1 MNLSYFISKRINS
14 SEKRSFSAIIYKIAV
29 ASIALGIAIMI
40 IAFLILSGFQET
52 IVDKIYGFGSHLQV
66 TKYTLGSS
74 FEDEPINQYTEFYKR
89 YDEIGFVEHVQ
100 SFAHKAALIKTR
112 EEVEGVVIKGVSSNF
127 DQENFSN
134 YLKRGRF
141 INFSDSG
148 YSKEIVVSEFMA
160 NRLRLELGE
169 EVFAYF
175 IQNPPRIRK
184 LEVVGIYES
193 GLEDFDQKLLFSDIG
208 LIQRLNNWGDTLVG
222 GYEVFLKKPLNVD
235 YAHEELYRYIDYDLY
250 IQKISNIY
258 IQIFDWLGLLERNV
272 YIFLGL
278 ILFVACFNMISI
290 LLILIMERTQMIG
303 VLKALGATN
312 QQVRKVFLY
321 NGMLIVSKGMAIGN
335 GIGLG
340 ICALQ
345 YFFEIIPL
353 DQQTYYMEYVPIQW
367 NVVAIV
373 LINIFSF
380 ILVTAALL
388 IPTLLIARV
397 NPIKAIRFD

>member
-1 MNLSYFISKRINS
+1 
-14 SEKRSFSAIIYKIAV
+14 
-29 ASIALGIAIMI
+29 MI